1 MQANPQAQA
10 VLESITD
17 AFFAIDGE
25 WRFTYVN
32 RQAEVVLGRGRDQ
45 LLGRLLWEAYPGLA
59 GSRFE
64 AVYRRVAAG
73 GGTETV
79 TDFYPDHGR
88 WYEVHVYP
96 AAPGITLYFR
106 DVTERRQAE
115 QAVREQGERLQ
126 QALQLLEGV
135 TEGTEDLIAA
145 LDLELRYT
153 VCNAAY
159 RRNFIRLFGRPV
171 DVGDSMVEALAA
183 LPEDQAMAVALFS
196 RALAG
201 ETVHVQCEF
210 GDTAHARRL
219 FDQRFY
225 PLRDADGRI
234 VGAGEVAADITDQAA
249 AEQALRDSEA
259 RFRTLADNMD
269 QLAWMAEPDGRVT
282 WLNQRWAHFTG
293 LDPQAL
299 LDPAR
304 RRTVVH
310 PDHLP
315 QVLAAWDTARARGE
329 PWEHTFPMRRADGV
343 DRWFLSRALPIRDE
357 QGAIV
362 RWFGT
367 HTDVTRERETESA
380 LRRADRS
387 KDEFMAMLAH
397 ELRNP
402 LAPLRNMLGL
412 LERRQDAE
420 LLPRALALMGRQVD
434 QLGRLVEDLLD
445 GARIKSGK
453 VSLKRER
460 LDLTVVLLA
469 AVETSRPLW
478 ERAGHELV
486 LALPDEPLWIDG
498 DRQRLEQ
505 VFNNL
510 INNAAKYTPPGG
522 RLQLRAH
529 TTDDGQVLVTV
540 SDNGAGIP
548 PDMLDRVFTL
558 FSQVEGHTE
567 RSQGG
572 LGIGLA
578 IVRSLVDLHG
588 GRVTAHSD
596 GPGQGSEFR
605 VRLPLDRHAPA

>member
-1 MQANPQAQA
+1 MHADPQAQS

-17 AFFAIDGE
+17 AFFAIDGD

-32 RQAEVVLGRGRDQ
+32 RQAEVVLGRGRDE
-45 LLGRLLWEAYPGLA
+45 LLGRSLWEAYPGLV

-64 AVYRRVAAG
+64 SVYRRVAAG
-73 GGTETV
+73 GATETV
-79 TDFYPDHGR
+79 TDFYPDHDR

-106 DVTERRQAE
+106 DVTERLKAD
-115 QAVREQGERLQ
+115 QAVREQGERLH

-145 LDLELRYT
+145 LDPDLRYT

-159 RRNFIRLFGRPV
+159 RRNFMRLFGRTI

-234 VGAGEVAADITDQAA
+234 VGAGEVAVDITDQAA
-249 AEQALRDSEA
+249 AERALRESEA

-269 QLAWMAEPDGRVT
+269 QLAWMAEPDGRLT
-282 WLNQRWAHFTG
+282 WVNQRWSQFTG
-293 LDPQAL
+293 LDTEAL
-299 LDPAR
+299 LDPVQR
-304 RRTVVH
+304 RSVVH
-310 PDHLP
+310 PDHLAP
-315 QVLAAWDTARARGE
+315 VLAHWAAARERGE

-357 QGAIV
+357 HGAIV

-367 HTDVTRERETESA
+367 HTDVTRGRETEAA
-380 LRRADRS
+380 LRQADHS

-402 LAPLRNMLGL
+402 LAPLRNMLAL

-420 LLPRALALMGRQVD
+420 LLPKALALMGRQVD

-453 VSLKRER
+453 IGLKRER

-478 ERAGHELV
+478 EPAGHELA
-486 LALPDEPLWIDG
+486 LALPGEPLWVDG

-505 VFNNL
+505 VFTNL
-510 INNAAKYTPPGG
+510 VNNAAKYTPSGG
-522 RLQLRAH
+522 RLRLGAQVTGDA
-529 TTDDGQVLVTV
+529 QVLVTV
-540 SDNGAGIP
+540 ADNGTGIP
-548 PDMLDRVFTL
+548 SDMLDQVFTL
-558 FSQVEGHTE
+558 FSQVDGQSP
-567 RSQGG
+567 RAQGG

-578 IVRSLVDLHG
+578 IVRSLVQMHG

-596 GPGQGSEFR
+596 GPGRGSEFR
-605 VRLPLDRHAPA
+605 VWLPLDGAPG